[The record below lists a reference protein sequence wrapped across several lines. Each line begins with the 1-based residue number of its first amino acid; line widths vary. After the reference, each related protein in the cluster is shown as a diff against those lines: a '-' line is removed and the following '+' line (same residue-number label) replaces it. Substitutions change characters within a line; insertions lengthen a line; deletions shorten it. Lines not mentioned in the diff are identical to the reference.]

1 MSRSSASALVLVQE
15 LGPELVGGPGLEQ
28 EQEQELG
35 PALELV
41 VEVESVW
48 DILVAMEL
56 ALVAQMVEVG
66 MALE

>member
-1 MSRSSASALVLVQE
+1 VQE
-15 LGPELVGGPGLEQ
+15 LV
-28 EQEQELG
+28 
-35 PALELV
+35 LV